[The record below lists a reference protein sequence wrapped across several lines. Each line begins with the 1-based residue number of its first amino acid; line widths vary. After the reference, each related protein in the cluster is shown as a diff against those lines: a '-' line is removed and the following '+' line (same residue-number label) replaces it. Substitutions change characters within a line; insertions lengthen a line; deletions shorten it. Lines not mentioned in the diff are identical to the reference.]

1 MYHISYI
8 IYPYFIGIEVERKQF
23 GILKGWDLL
32 FMIYALYIP
41 LCPHT
46 IGILDGENDGVF
58 FFHDPT
64 LHGQIAA
71 TK

>member
-1 MYHISYI
+1 M
-8 IYPYFIGIEVERKQF
+8 ERKQF